1 MTPCFFTIAKDRLRA
16 LTVVFIASVLAGCGG
31 EPAPGS
37 VSKLQFATLAGDVQ
51 LKTTE
56 PASVSAFAAAR
67 FLDHASWGP
76 TLADIQQVQRLGLE
90 GWISQQLNTPSSQIG
105 SPSFITT
112 FDPFG
117 NPAAAELARG
127 SVQLQ
132 AHDLSMAGP
141 DQLRQRVAWAL
152 YNFIPAESGQP
163 YGQAIYYNL
172 LNSHAF
178 GSYRNLLKSI
188 TLDPGMGFFL
198 NNNQNKA
205 QEPNENFAREL
216 MQLFSIG
223 LVMLNTDG
231 SPIRDSQGMPLQTYS
246 QADVTAATRA
256 LSGWS
261 NHWEENLPQ
270 SNFANFGKPMRAYEE
285 HHDKGEKKLLGNTL
299 RAGQSAEQD
308 LNQVLDILMA
318 HPNTAPFV
326 SIRLIQN
333 LVSSDPSP
341 EYIQRV
347 ATVFRASSGNL
358 GDTVKAILLDPEARR
373 GDNPKIKPS
382 GGRMKEPLL
391 HTLGLLRAMG
401 CRAMVRNVENPNE
414 PIWISQNRFFPGSV
428 FGFVSPFH
436 RAPQSLTLA
445 PEQRLLNTSELSRR
459 AGNLN
464 WLIRNGEKQFVDAG
478 CELGILTAAASKS
491 DEHLIQ
497 FLSERMFR
505 GAMPVVL
512 QSGARQLLRD
522 PETASKPPLEKVIS
536 LMGVLS
542 ITPSYGVVQ

>member
-1 MTPCFFTIAKDRLRA
+1 
-16 LTVVFIASVLAGCGG
+16 
-31 EPAPGS
+31 
-37 VSKLQFATLAGDVQ
+37 
-51 LKTTE
+51 
-56 PASVSAFAAAR
+56 
-67 FLDHASWGP
+67 
-76 TLADIQQVQRLGLE
+76 
-90 GWISQQLNTPSSQIG
+90 
-105 SPSFITT
+105 
-112 FDPFG
+112 
-117 NPAAAELARG
+117 
-127 SVQLQ
+127 
-132 AHDLSMAGP
+132 
-141 DQLRQRVAWAL
+141 
-152 YNFIPAESGQP
+152 
-163 YGQAIYYNL
+163 
-172 LNSHAF
+172 
-178 GSYRNLLKSI
+178 
-188 TLDPGMGFFL
+188 
-198 NNNQNKA
+198 
-205 QEPNENFAREL
+205 
-216 MQLFSIG
+216 
-223 LVMLNTDG
+223 
-231 SPIRDSQGMPLQTYS
+231 SQGMPLQTYS

-285 HHDKGEKKLLGNTL
+285 HHDKGEKKLLGTTL

-347 ATVFRASSGNL
+347 AAVFQVSSGNL

-401 CRAMVRNVENPNE
+401 CRAMVRNFENPNE
-414 PIWISQNRFFPGSV
+414 PIWISQNRFSPGSV

-478 CELGILTAAASKS
+478 CELGALTAAASTS

-497 FLSERMFR
+497 LLSERMFR